1 MTEATQRKILL
12 VAACALVDA
21 DGRILL
27 AQRPEGKNLAGL
39 WEFPGGKVE
48 AGERPRDALIREC
61 MEELDVTLDVGELY
75 MQVTHEY
82 PDIQIRLSLYEAVI
96 ASGEL
101 RGKEHEAL
109 CWILPREIPDFEF
122 CPADVDIIHR
132 IRREG
137 RNQ

>member
-1 MTEATQRKILL
+1 MVDV
-12 VAACALVDA
+12 VAALIRDGERFLICKRPAHKARALM
-21 DGRILL
+21 
-27 AQRPEGKNLAGL
+27 

-48 AGERPRDALIREC
+48 AGESPRDALIREC
-61 MEELDVTLDVGELY
+61 MEELDITLDVGGLY

-101 RGKEHEAL
+101 CSKEHEAL
-109 CWILPREIPDFEF
+109 CWILPREIPDYEF
-122 CPADVDIIHR
+122 CPADVDIIDR
-132 IRREG
+132 IFREG

>member
-1 MTEATQRKILL
+1 MVDV
-12 VAACALVDA
+12 VAALIRDGERFLICKRPAHKARALM
-21 DGRILL
+21 
-27 AQRPEGKNLAGL
+27 

-48 AGERPRDALIREC
+48 AGESPQDALIREC

-101 RGKEHEAL
+101 CSKEHEAL
-109 CWILPREIPDFEF
+109 CWILPREIPDYEF
-122 CPADVDIIHR
+122 CPADKDIIDR

>member
-1 MTEATQRKILL
+1 MVDV
-12 VAACALVDA
+12 VAALIRDGERFLICKCPAHKARALM
-21 DGRILL
+21 
-27 AQRPEGKNLAGL
+27 

-48 AGERPRDALIREC
+48 AGESPRDALIREC
-61 MEELDVTLDVGELY
+61 MEELDITLDVGGLY

-96 ASGEL
+96 ASGQL

-109 CWILPREIPDFEF
+109 CWILPREIPDYEF

>member
-1 MTEATQRKILL
+1 MVDV
-12 VAACALVDA
+12 VAALIRDGERFLICKRPAHKARALM
-21 DGRILL
+21 
-27 AQRPEGKNLAGL
+27 

-48 AGERPRDALIREC
+48 AGESPRDALIREC
-61 MEELDVTLDVGELY
+61 MEELDVTLDVGGLY

-96 ASGEL
+96 ASGQL

-109 CWILPREIPDFEF
+109 CWILPREIPDYEF
-122 CPADVDIIHR
+122 CPADVEIIYR

-137 RNQ
+137 RNQR

>member
-1 MTEATQRKILL
+1 MVDV
-12 VAACALVDA
+12 VAALIRDGERFLICKRPAHKARALM
-21 DGRILL
+21 
-27 AQRPEGKNLAGL
+27 

-48 AGERPRDALIREC
+48 AGERPRDALSREC

-109 CWILPREIPDFEF
+109 CWILPREIPDYEF

-137 RNQ
+137 RNE

>member
-1 MTEATQRKILL
+1 MVDV
-12 VAACALVDA
+12 VAALIRDGERFLICKRPAHKARALM
-21 DGRILL
+21 
-27 AQRPEGKNLAGL
+27 

-48 AGERPRDALIREC
+48 AGESPQDALIREC

-122 CPADVDIIHR
+122 CPADVDIIDR

>member
-1 MTEATQRKILL
+1 MVDV
-12 VAACALVDA
+12 VAALIRDGERFLICKRPAHKARALM
-21 DGRILL
+21 
-27 AQRPEGKNLAGL
+27 

-61 MEELDVTLDVGELY
+61 MEELEVTLDVGELY

-109 CWILPREIPDFEF
+109 CWILPREIPDYEF

>member
-1 MTEATQRKILL
+1 MVDV
-12 VAACALVDA
+12 VAALIRDGERFLICKRPAHKARALM
-21 DGRILL
+21 
-27 AQRPEGKNLAGL
+27 

-48 AGERPRDALIREC
+48 AGESPRDALIREC
-61 MEELDVTLDVGELY
+61 MEELDITLDVEGLF
-75 MQVTHEY
+75 MQVTHDY

-96 ASGEL
+96 ASGQL

-109 CWILPREIPDFEF
+109 CWILPREIPDYEF
-122 CPADVDIIHR
+122 CPADKDIIDR

>member
-1 MTEATQRKILL
+1 MVDV
-12 VAACALVDA
+12 VAALIRDGERFLICKRPAHKARALM
-21 DGRILL
+21 
-27 AQRPEGKNLAGL
+27 

-48 AGERPRDALIREC
+48 AGESPRDALIREC
-61 MEELDVTLDVGELY
+61 REELDITLDVGGLY

-96 ASGEL
+96 ASGQL

-122 CPADVDIIHR
+122 CPADVDIIDR

>member
-1 MTEATQRKILL
+1 MVDV
-12 VAACALVDA
+12 VAALIR
-21 DGRILL
+21 DGERFLICK
-27 AQRPEGKNLAGL
+27 RPAHKARAFL

-61 MEELDVTLDVGELY
+61 MEELDITLDVGGLY

-109 CWILPREIPDFEF
+109 CWILPREIPDYEF
-122 CPADVDIIHR
+122 CPADVDIIDR

>member
-1 MTEATQRKILL
+1 MVDV
-12 VAACALVDA
+12 VAALIRDGERFLICKRPAHKARALM
-21 DGRILL
+21 
-27 AQRPEGKNLAGL
+27 

-82 PDIQIRLSLYEAVI
+82 PDIRIRLSLYEAVI
-96 ASGEL
+96 ASGQL

-109 CWILPREIPDFEF
+109 CWILPREIPDYEF
-122 CPADVDIIHR
+122 CPADKDIIDR
-132 IRREG
+132 ISREG
-137 RNQ
+137 GNQ

>member
-1 MTEATQRKILL
+1 MVDV
-12 VAACALVDA
+12 VAALIRDGERFLICKRPAHKARALM
-21 DGRILL
+21 
-27 AQRPEGKNLAGL
+27 

-96 ASGEL
+96 ASGQL

-122 CPADVDIIHR
+122 CPADVDIIDR

>member
-1 MTEATQRKILL
+1 MVDV
-12 VAACALVDA
+12 VAALIRDGERFLICKRPAHKARALM
-21 DGRILL
+21 
-27 AQRPEGKNLAGL
+27 

-48 AGERPRDALIREC
+48 AGESPRDALIREC
-61 MEELDVTLDVGELY
+61 MEELDVTLDVGEMY

-101 RGKEHEAL
+101 CSKEHEAL
-109 CWILPREIPDFEF
+109 CWILPREIPDYEF

-137 RNQ
+137 RNQC

>member
-1 MTEATQRKILL
+1 MVDV
-12 VAACALVDA
+12 VAALIRDGERFLICKRPAHKARALM
-21 DGRILL
+21 
-27 AQRPEGKNLAGL
+27 

-48 AGERPRDALIREC
+48 AGERPRDAVIREC

-96 ASGEL
+96 ASGQL

-109 CWILPREIPDFEF
+109 CWILPREIPDYEF
-122 CPADVDIIHR
+122 CPADKDISDR

>member
-1 MTEATQRKILL
+1 MVDV
-12 VAACALVDA
+12 VAALIRDGERFLICKRPAHKARALM
-21 DGRILL
+21 
-27 AQRPEGKNLAGL
+27 

-48 AGERPRDALIREC
+48 AGESPRDALIREC
-61 MEELDVTLDVGELY
+61 MEELDITLDVKGLF
-75 MQVTHEY
+75 MQVTHDY

-109 CWILPREIPDFEF
+109 CWILPREIPDYEF
-122 CPADVDIIHR
+122 CPADKDIIDR

>member
-1 MTEATQRKILL
+1 MVDV
-12 VAACALVDA
+12 VAALIRDGERFLICKRPAHKARALM
-21 DGRILL
+21 
-27 AQRPEGKNLAGL
+27 

-101 RGKEHEAL
+101 CCKEHEAL
-109 CWILPREIPDFEF
+109 CWILPREIPDYEF

>member
-1 MTEATQRKILL
+1 MVDV
-12 VAACALVDA
+12 VAALIRDGERFLICKRPAHKARALM
-21 DGRILL
+21 
-27 AQRPEGKNLAGL
+27 

-48 AGERPRDALIREC
+48 AGESPQDALIREC
-61 MEELDVTLDVGELY
+61 MEELDITLDVGGLY

-101 RGKEHEAL
+101 CSKEHEAL
-109 CWILPREIPDFEF
+109 CWILPREIPDYEF

>member
-1 MTEATQRKILL
+1 MVDV
-12 VAACALVDA
+12 VAALIRDGERFLICKRPAHKARALM
-21 DGRILL
+21 
-27 AQRPEGKNLAGL
+27 

-48 AGERPRDALIREC
+48 AGESPRDALIREC
-61 MEELDVTLDVGELY
+61 MEELDITLDVGGLY
-75 MQVTHEY
+75 MQVNHEY

-101 RGKEHEAL
+101 RSKEHEAL

-122 CPADVDIIHR
+122 CPADVDIIDR

>member
-1 MTEATQRKILL
+1 MVDV
-12 VAACALVDA
+12 VAALIRDGERFLICKRPAHKARALM
-21 DGRILL
+21 
-27 AQRPEGKNLAGL
+27 

-48 AGERPRDALIREC
+48 AGESPRDALIREC
-61 MEELDVTLDVGELY
+61 MEELDITLDVKGLF
-75 MQVTHEY
+75 MQVTHDY

-96 ASGEL
+96 ASGQL

-109 CWILPREIPDFEF
+109 CWILPREIPDYEF

>member
-1 MTEATQRKILL
+1 MVDV
-12 VAACALVDA
+12 VAALIRDGERFLICKRPAHKARALM
-21 DGRILL
+21 
-27 AQRPEGKNLAGL
+27 

-48 AGERPRDALIREC
+48 AGESPRDALIREC
-61 MEELDVTLDVGELY
+61 MEELDITLDVGGMY

-82 PDIQIRLSLYEAVI
+82 PDILIRLSLYEAVI

-101 RGKEHEAL
+101 RSKEHEAL
-109 CWILPREIPDFEF
+109 CWILPREIPDYEF
-122 CPADVDIIHR
+122 CPADVDIIDR

>member
-1 MTEATQRKILL
+1 MVDV
-12 VAACALVDA
+12 VAALIRDGERFLICKRPAHKARALM
-21 DGRILL
+21 
-27 AQRPEGKNLAGL
+27 

-48 AGERPRDALIREC
+48 AGESPRDALIREC
-61 MEELDVTLDVGELY
+61 MEELDITVDVGGLY

-82 PDIQIRLSLYEAVI
+82 PDILIRLSLYEAVI

-101 RGKEHEAL
+101 CSKEHEAL
-109 CWILPREIPDFEF
+109 CWILPREIPDYEF

-137 RNQ
+137 RNQR

>member
-1 MTEATQRKILL
+1 MVDV
-12 VAACALVDA
+12 VAALIRDGERFLICKRPAHKARALM
-21 DGRILL
+21 
-27 AQRPEGKNLAGL
+27 

-48 AGERPRDALIREC
+48 AGESPRDALIREC
-61 MEELDVTLDVGELY
+61 MEELDITLDVGELY

-82 PDIQIRLSLYEAVI
+82 PDIRIRLSLYEAVI
-96 ASGEL
+96 ASGQL

-109 CWILPREIPDFEF
+109 CWILPREIPDYEF